1 MALLS
6 PEDVAGLEFL
16 LKAPS
21 KTVVVDIFKGA
32 FTHRNDQVPDEVLA
46 SVAKTLNIQ
55 PLESIKLLQSVT
67 ILIKKA
73 LYEGSNEA
81 SQIAKLFPDNFHSDL
96 KKLLSD
102 LLAKN
107 LHEWKTKALKNQVSL
122 PRLIDFDW
130 SVNIKSASDT
140 VAGMAVP
147 TCLVQMKVQSTPE
160 TTREM
165 AEVQS
170 VNVEFSKETLDTML
184 DGLSKIRDQ
193 LSSVAKSSS

>member
-1 MALLS
+1 MN
-6 PEDVAGLEFL
+6 GKQKL
-16 LKAPS
+16 LKIKVYS
-21 KTVVVDIFKGA
+21 YCLLLLLLLLFIVVVIC
-32 FTHRNDQVPDEVLA
+32 V
-46 SVAKTLNIQ
+46 
-55 PLESIKLLQSVT
+55 
-67 ILIKKA
+67 
-73 LYEGSNEA
+73 
-81 SQIAKLFPDNFHSDL
+81 
-96 KKLLSD
+96 
-102 LLAKN
+102 
-107 LHEWKTKALKNQVSL
+107 VSL